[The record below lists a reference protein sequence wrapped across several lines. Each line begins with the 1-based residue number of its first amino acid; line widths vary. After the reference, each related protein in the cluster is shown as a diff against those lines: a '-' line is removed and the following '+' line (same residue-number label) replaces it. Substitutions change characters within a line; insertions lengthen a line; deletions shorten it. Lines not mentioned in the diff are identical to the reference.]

1 MKLKNRILPFY
12 QAIPKLLT
20 FQFVSFLVLGLITWG
35 VSLLCGLLLGLS
47 GKAAVS
53 SGDLGFL
60 FTHWQGYVM
69 IALLLLTAVI
79 YVAVELNALIIY
91 SAKLLNGEKP
101 SVWQSIRGGFASLK
115 KLMNMRGIVI
125 QKMFGLNQ

>member
-79 YVAVELNALIIY
+79 YVAVEL
-91 SAKLLNGEKP
+91 SADHL
-101 SVWQSIRGGFASLK
+101 QR
-115 KLMNMRGIVI
+115 
-125 QKMFGLNQ
+125 